1 MRQAIFEAEDRRAPT
16 EADLKTLLDGT
27 RHPSEAVQRMAI
39 RALGRLERP
48 ALVGQIEPALSST
61 FAPVRAAAAEAL
73 GQAVSG
79 AGADASGAV
88 QAALL
93 KHLGRERDQ
102 AVIGAICWTLGRLPY
117 ATAQAARSAEVTL
130 LVAALPLDAPS
141 RGSMAL
147 PLGVARGFESLL
159 RRNARLFTPAPETVR
174 RLKQMA
180 LERRKPR
187 RQDEAEDLIRVR
199 RLAMAALAS
208 SKQAD
213 EATVTAAAADPD
225 GQVRR
230 LAIVALAAAPA
241 AVVPSEARAKLMAAA
256 LADPDALVR
265 FEALRIHARSLV
277 GAFTDWAPVF
287 AAVDDA
293 SPHVALMAIDLL
305 GGPQPER
312 ARAVSILQREAAAL
326 PAEGPAPL
334 DWHRAAHALVSLARI
349 APAEAT
355 ALLPRFEASAHW
367 PVRMYAARA
376 ATWLRDIESLKR
388 LARDQHD
395 NVREV
400 AIGGLKT
407 VAGHEADTLYIESLG
422 RPDYQLVMTAVNAL
436 IDTPRRTEAVRALA
450 AALSRITAEGRDTS
464 RDARLSLIG
473 WIGKLGQAA
482 DALALIPYLTD
493 FDPQVADAAAAA
505 IGTLTGLEVP
515 VTAPR
520 PRTAAVP
527 ALADIERLRGARAV
541 IRIAGRGAFGI
552 TLLPDEAPATVARF
566 VTLARA
572 GYYNGLTFHRV
583 VPAFIVQGGSPG
595 ANEFVGD
602 GPFLRD
608 EIGLEPHV
616 RGAASI
622 STRGRDTGDAQI
634 WFNLVDNPRLD
645 HDYTVFG
652 RVAAGADVLD
662 RILECDVIERIEIQ
676 MRGRDSHPFRPQ
688 PAAVPRSTPPR
699 ALRRPHARTP
709 AAGCSA
715 PRNRI
720 PSATGACAGQSGTG
734 GAAAGR
740 FRRATTIR
748 S

>member
-1 MRQAIFEAEDRRAPT
+1 MLESCRTPTIACAAVACALLLVAVRAQGQDRSDSASVQTVRQAIFEAEDRRAPT

-61 FAPVRAAAAEAL
+61 FAAVRAAAAEAL

-93 KHLGRERDQ
+93 KHLGRERNQ

-213 EATVTAAAADPD
+213 EETIAAATADPD
-225 GQVRR
+225 AQVRR
-230 LAIVALAAAPA
+230 LALVAMGATAAGSIPE
-241 AVVPSEARAKLMAAA
+241 SARARFVAAG
-256 LADPDALVR
+256 LADPDYLVR
-265 FEALRIHARSLV
+265 YEALRIHGRTLAT
-277 GAFTDWAPVF
+277 GAADWGPVIG
-287 AAVDDA
+287 ALSDA
-293 SPHVALMAIDLL
+293 SPHVALLAIDLL
-305 GGPQPER
+305 GNPKARPESAVERLR
-312 ARAVSILQREAAAL
+312 ALAGAL
-326 PAEGPAPL
+326 PAPEEPRAGPAAQGSAKTIAE
-334 DWHRAAHALVSLARI
+334 WHQPARALVSLARI
-349 APAEAT
+349 APDEAR
-355 ALLPRFEASAHW
+355 ASLPRFAASAWW

-376 ATWLRDIESLKR
+376 AAAARDADWLAR
-388 LARDQHD
+388 LARDERD
-395 NVREV
+395 NVREAAV
-400 AIGGLKT
+400 GGLMG
-407 VAGHEADTLYIESLG
+407 VSGHDADGLYLEALERT
-422 RPDYQLVMTAVNAL
+422 DYQLVMTAARAL
-436 IDTPRRTEAVRALA
+436 EGTPRRTEATAGLLAALA
-450 AALSRITAEGRDTS
+450 RITAEKRETS
-464 RDARLSLIG
+464 RDVRLALIARIG
-473 WIGKLGQAA
+473 ELGQAA
-482 DALALIPYLTD
+482 DAPAILPYTTD
-493 FDPQVADAAAAA
+493 FDARVAADAAAA
-505 IGTLTGLEVP
+505 IGSWTGQAP
-515 VTAPR
+515 AASPR
-520 PRTAAVP
+520 PLAIAVP
-527 ALADIERLRGARAV
+527 LLADVQRLRGARAV
-541 IRIAGRGAFGI
+541 IRIAGRGALEV

-566 VTLARA
+566 VALARA

-602 GPFLRD
+602 GPFMRD

-652 RVAAGADVLD
+652 RVAAGADILD
-662 RILECDVIERIEIQ
+662 RILECDVIEDVEIVD
-676 MRGRDSHPFRPQ
+676 RGR
-688 PAAVPRSTPPR
+688 
-699 ALRRPHARTP
+699 
-709 AAGCSA
+709 
-715 PRNRI
+715 
-720 PSATGACAGQSGTG
+720 
-734 GAAAGR
+734 GR
-740 FRRATTIR
+740 
-748 S
+748 